1 MKEKPLKHNR
11 SYCKGR
17 SIFIEKAD
25 LDEHRKMLSS
35 KINKT
40 LGLLQKQQNLL
51 PRSALVTMYKAF
63 ARFHLDYGDILHD
76 QSYNMSFHQKL
87 ESVQYNACLA
97 IIGAIRGN
105 SKKKLYQ
112 ELGFVSLQLRLS
124 YRKLG
129 MFYKI
134 CNSKSPQYLF
144 KLILDKKKT
153 CIYYKK
159 N

>member
-1 MKEKPLKHNR
+1 
-11 SYCKGR
+11 
-17 SIFIEKAD
+17 
-25 LDEHRKMLSS
+25 MLSS

-51 PRSALVTMYKAF
+51 PRSALVTMYNAF

-105 SKKKLYQ
+105 SKEKLYQ

-144 KLILDKKKT
+144 KLILDKKKHAFT
-153 CIYYKK
+153 TRKIDNIPLFNIKHDCA
-159 N
+159 